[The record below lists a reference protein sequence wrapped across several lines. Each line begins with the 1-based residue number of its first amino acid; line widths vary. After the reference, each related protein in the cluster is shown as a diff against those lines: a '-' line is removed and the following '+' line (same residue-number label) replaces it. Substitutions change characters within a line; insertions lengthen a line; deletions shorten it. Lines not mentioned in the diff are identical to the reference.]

1 MQNNLPIPKVYILL
15 YVLNI
20 PHYVALVVFLNHLFD
35 RCIFVLDVEYFL

>member
-1 MQNNLPIPKVYILL
+1 MQNNLPIPKVCILQ